1 VSVRGW
7 DKSEV
12 QYVVT
17 EVASRRGPTEILED
31 GNSSFVTVKVFNH
44 ADRASAPPMLQNPDR
59 VRIEVFVPRKSNIS
73 IATDSEIRLEGVSG
87 QIELKGEDNSINIR
101 DVDGN
106 MTLAADEAQVRVI
119 GFKGDLT
126 SHTACGDVFLEGDF
140 RKLTARA
147 TDGTVTLTLPADTNA
162 TVTSNTEVESDGVDV
177 IRENDRTWR
186 LGKGGAKYNFDF
198 NEGKLVVRTADSI
211 SSH

>member
-1 VSVRGW
+1 
-7 DKSEV
+7 
-12 QYVVT
+12 
-17 EVASRRGPTEILED
+17 
-31 GNSSFVTVKVFNH
+31 
-44 ADRASAPPMLQNPDR
+44 
-59 VRIEVFVPRKSNIS
+59 
-73 IATDSEIRLEGVSG
+73 
-87 QIELKGEDNSINIR
+87 
-101 DVDGN
+101 